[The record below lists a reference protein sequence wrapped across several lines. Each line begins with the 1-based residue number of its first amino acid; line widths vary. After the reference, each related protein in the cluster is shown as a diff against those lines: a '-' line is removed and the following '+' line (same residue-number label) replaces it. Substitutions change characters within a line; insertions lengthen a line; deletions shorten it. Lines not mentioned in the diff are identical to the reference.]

1 VSPAVEP
8 APAAPATDFAP
19 LLHWLL
25 SIQTSLRVA
34 EVAAAAVN
42 DGRLVFG
49 VDRMSLA
56 QRRGDRA
63 KIIAVSGQEH
73 VHPRSNVVRTLAR
86 LTSLVMTA
94 GDPFR
99 FPLEN
104 QELPTPLEEALAEY
118 LQESGTRFLLI
129 VPLRAPRKPDPPRRK
144 NEVAPVQVESPI
156 IGAVIFEQMAQDQP
170 PPGLAANLDLVTP
183 HLAAAMHNARSHE
196 SLFLLPVWRA
206 LGDAWEAVRH
216 RRLLTIAAVI
226 AVIGAGTSLFLVPW
240 DYRVEATGR
249 LMPVVQRDVF
259 APWDGQVQ
267 DLFVHG
273 GERVK
278 PGDVLLTLR
287 NDELQTQFVKVRN
300 EISEKR
306 KLVSALNAEVG
317 TAEKSPDRLEVVRIQ
332 GKIAETEI
340 ELKGLDEQRKLLED
354 RLERLTVRA
363 SIDGVV
369 TTFQADQELT
379 SRPVSRGDL
388 LLQVMDDRGDWR
400 LEMEVQEQ
408 RLGHLL
414 SAQRATEPA
423 LPIEF
428 RLLTQPEKSYE
439 ATLTSLA
446 TRAETS
452 ETTGSVV
459 EVRAALNTE
468 NLPQRAIGAEVR
480 GRIHCGKK
488 PLGYVLFGDVIEFV
502 QRYLWW

>member
-1 VSPAVEP
+1 
-8 APAAPATDFAP
+8 
-19 LLHWLL
+19 
-25 SIQTSLRVA
+25 
-34 EVAAAAVN
+34 
-42 DGRLVFG
+42 
-49 VDRMSLA
+49 
-56 QRRGDRA
+56 
-63 KIIAVSGQEH
+63 
-73 VHPRSNVVRTLAR
+73 
-86 LTSLVMTA
+86 
-94 GDPFR
+94 
-99 FPLEN
+99 
-104 QELPTPLEEALAEY
+104 
-118 LQESGTRFLLI
+118 
-129 VPLRAPRKPDPPRRK
+129 
-144 NEVAPVQVESPI
+144 
-156 IGAVIFEQMAQDQP
+156 
-170 PPGLAANLDLVTP
+170 
-183 HLAAAMHNARSHE
+183 
-196 SLFLLPVWRA
+196 
-206 LGDAWEAVRH
+206 
-216 RRLLTIAAVI
+216 
-226 AVIGAGTSLFLVPW
+226 
-240 DYRVEATGR
+240 
-249 LMPVVQRDVF
+249 
-259 APWDGQVQ
+259 
-267 DLFVHG
+267 LFVHG

-317 TAEKSPDRLEVVRIQ
+317 TAEKSADRLEVVRIQ

-363 SIDGVV
+363 PIDGVV